1 MKYSLLIV
9 LIPLLTSCY
18 SSRNTVNCEDY
29 DWSSI
34 ERMVEPYVADDL
46 YTSLVMQ
53 AQSSNYNVSAAADHA
68 LALSETYPDSV
79 VVLLKKIQKDC

>member
-1 MKYSLLIV
+1 
-9 LIPLLTSCY
+9 
-18 SSRNTVNCEDY
+18 
-29 DWSSI
+29 
-34 ERMVEPYVADDL
+34 MVEPYVAEDL

-79 VVLLKKIQKDC
+79 VILLKKIQKDCWSRLDLFGHIFLHIKGIHWWFFTKI